1 MLLVREIFIATTCY
15 TCICNANLTFF
26 VCSPYYRS
34 WEGCLA
40 PFLVSK
46 MPLWVE
52 TGGVLLSGAPPLRSV
67 EMMMKTLDE
76 MMMKTLD
83 VMMMKTLDEH

>member
-1 MLLVREIFIATTCY
+1 MIFRVVECYLLEKFSLPQHAIL
-15 TCICNANLTFF
+15 CICNANLTFF

-40 PFLVSK
+40 PFLASK

-52 TGGVLLSGAPPLRSV
+52 TGGVLLSRAPPLPSV
-67 EMMMKTLDE
+67 EMMMKTLDA
-76 MMMKTLD
+76 MMT
-83 VMMMKTLDEH
+83 KTLDEH